1 MMIWSFKRKRRPDG
15 TLAKYK
21 ARLCCHRRQHELG
34 VNYWSTYAPV
44 VSWSS
49 IRILMTLA
57 RLNNMHT
64 KSVDFVQA
72 FPQAAV
78 KTNIYL
84 HNPPG
89 VILLNTS
96 GESILKLL
104 KNLYEL
110 KDAGLTWYEHLTKG
124 LNDMGFT
131 PTESDPCIYIKGH
144 NVIIIYVDDCCIMS
158 PSEGEAIQIYRD
170 LESNGL
176 RSHMRVPWRYIWLFK
191 LICTKIIVSLYLSH
205 S

>member
-1 MMIWSFKRKRRPDG
+1 MLDYYSAERSKGVEIKRHQLMMIWSFKRKRRPDG
-15 TLAKYK
+15 TLTKYK
-21 ARLCCHRRQHELG
+21 ARLCCHGGQQELG

-57 RLNNMHT
+57 RLNNMYT

-89 VILLNTS
+89 VILPNT
-96 GESILKLL
+96 
-104 KNLYEL
+104 
-110 KDAGLTWYEHLTKG
+110 
-124 LNDMGFT
+124 
-131 PTESDPCIYIKGH
+131 
-144 NVIIIYVDDCCIMS
+144 
-158 PSEGEAIQIYRD
+158 
-170 LESNGL
+170 NG
-176 RSHMRVPWRYIWLFK
+176 
-191 LICTKIIVSLYLSH
+191 
-205 S
+205 